1 MYGSLE
7 GTIKLKNSKSTG
19 DQTKSAL
26 TQVKNIPAIWIR
38 EELHS
43 ISMNLATNTTSI

>member
-1 MYGSLE
+1 MHESLE
-7 GTIKLKNSKSTG
+7 GTIKLKNSESTG

-43 ISMNLATNTTSI
+43 ILMNIATNNTSI